1 MQSYNCWHRLRT
13 GQILAKNGRMRE
25 REQYRQIEL
34 Y

>member
-1 MQSYNCWHRLRT
+1 
-13 GQILAKNGRMRE
+13 MRE